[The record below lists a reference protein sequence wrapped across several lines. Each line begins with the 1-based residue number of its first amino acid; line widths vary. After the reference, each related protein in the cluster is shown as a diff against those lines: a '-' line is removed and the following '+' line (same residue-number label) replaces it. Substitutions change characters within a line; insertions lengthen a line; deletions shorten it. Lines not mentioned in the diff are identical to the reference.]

1 MKLHISLSEWI
12 VSAMSFLLIA
22 TSLVVL
28 IVARPDP
35 QKSVPVIV
43 CQVEKVTETKAGF
56 LVDAKAVNHGALPAA
71 QVRLTATLVLPN
83 QNEIRE
89 TVLDYVPAHS
99 VKKAGFY
106 FTSNPASG
114 RLEIRADSYVQP

>member
-1 MKLHISLSEWI
+1 MKLRISLSEWI
-12 VSAMSFLLIA
+12 VAAISFLLIA
-22 TSLVVL
+22 ASVVIL
-28 IVARPDP
+28 LVARPDS

-56 LVDAKAVNHGALPAA
+56 LVDAKAFNHGGLPAA
-71 QVRLTATLVLPN
+71 QVRLTATLVLPD
-83 QNEIRE
+83 QKEIRE

-106 FTSNPASG
+106 FIANPASG
-114 RLEIRADSYVQP
+114 RLEIRADSYVLP

>member
-1 MKLHISLSEWI
+1 MKLRISLSEWI
-12 VSAMSFLLIA
+12 VSAISFLLIA
-22 TSLVVL
+22 TSLGIL
-28 IVARPDP
+28 LVARPDP

-43 CQVEKVTETKAGF
+43 CQVEKITETKAGF
-56 LVDAKAVNHGALPAA
+56 LVEAKAVNHGALAAA
-71 QVRLTATLVLPN
+71 QVRLTATLALSD

-106 FTSNPASG
+106 FTSNPATG
-114 RLEIRADSYVQP
+114 RLQIRADSYVHP